1 MDNER
6 LINFIHGKLLE
17 LLKFTDG
24 VCKAESIKYSLIGG
38 TMLGAVRH
46 CGFIPWDDD
55 ADIGMMRDDLNKF
68 KAVVGEYTEGTDFKL
83 CRNGR
88 VDGVCYAEP
97 QEIDGVKIGHICLDV
112 FAIDNVPDDDKLFD
126 KQVFGLKK
134 LQGMMKK
141 GKVDWKKY
149 SFKGKI
155 LVLGTKILGAFKS
168 EEKLVKQYAEL
179 SAKYNGTDSARRFIS
194 NDLFS
199 LFDIKY
205 DRELMAET
213 EDMQFETERFP
224 VFKGYDKILT
234 LDYGDYMTP
243 PPPEERRSSHTET
256 SE

>member
-6 LINFIHGKLLE
+6 LINFIHDKLLE

-24 VCKAESIKYSLIGG
+24 VCKKEGIKYSLIGG

-46 CGFIPWDDD
+46 GGFIPWDDD
-55 ADIGMMRDDLNKF
+55 ADIGMMRAELEKF
-68 KAVVGEYTEGTDFKL
+68 KTVVDAYLTDTPFML

-88 VDGVCYAEP
+88 VDGVCYAAP
-97 QEIDGVKIGHICLDV
+97 QEIDGEKIGHICLDV
-112 FAIDNVPDDDKLFD
+112 FAIDNVPDDDKLFE

-155 LVLGTKILGAFKS
+155 LVLGTKILGACRS
-168 EEKLVKQYAEL
+168 EEKLVKQYVEL
-179 SAKYNGTDSARRFIS
+179 SKKYDGTDTARRFVS

-205 DRELMAET
+205 DKELMAET
-213 EDMQFETERFP
+213 VDMKFETESFP

-234 LDYGDYMTP
+234 LNYGDYMTP
-243 PPPEERRSSHTET
+243 PPPEQRVFSHIE